1 MNEKLSFQNIADTL
15 ARKAGVQKKVAE
27 TFSKAFFDTIV
38 EAVSVG
44 DAVKIK
50 GLGTFKLVEVDDRES
65 VNVSTGMRFVIPGY
79 KKLTFTAE
87 EHVVEVLNGR
97 AADEVR
103 TEEKAQTAIAESADK
118 VDAADKAETEEPI
131 MPVVVEEIV
140 EVEEPKQDESKK
152 SEPKKED
159 DIDALIQVPEPE
171 KVETPQDAFAGIDM
185 LISTPESVDDIRQ
198 QYEEAKAKMETAVEE
213 ARKANAEKV
222 RLEKLLERL
231 EKNVEP
237 EAVVRA
243 ENPES
248 TEKAAPVETTGE
260 AKPVRAIPVAPV
272 SEKVSPSV
280 ETSEEEKRQEAFN
293 RVMAEPSH
301 AQEEAAPS
309 KTSNGKRIWLTILI
323 VLLLAVLGT
332 FVYLIHRNIEAVE
345 KVQTTE
351 QTTKP
356 AKADKPAQ
364 PVKPIKPVAPKVD
377 KDSLAKAQKADSV
390 KAASKPQQDASKPGT
405 QKPDVKKT
413 DVSKEKPST
422 PDTKK
427 PDAQKPDAKKQDT
440 KKPDA
445 QKPAKEERPKTH
457 RMQRGESLT
466 RISQKYYGTKD
477 SVRAILRVNT
487 FANPDNIPVGA
498 VVKLP

>member
-38 EAVSVG
+38 EAVSAG
-44 DAVKIK
+44 DVVKIK
-50 GLGTFKLVEVDDRES
+50 GLGTFKLVEVGDRES

-87 EHVVEVLNGR
+87 DHVAEVLNPQ
-97 AADEVR
+97 AKTSVQVE
-103 TEEKAQTAIAESADK
+103 ESAK
-118 VDAADKAETEEPI
+118 VAEPTKVAEP
-131 MPVVVEEIV
+131 VIV
-140 EVEEPKQDESKK
+140 EVPTKVAEPVK
-152 SEPKKED
+152 SETSIEVETPKKEE
-159 DIDALIQVPEPE
+159 DIETLIQVPEPE
-171 KVETPQDAFAGIDM
+171 QVETPQDAFAGIDM
-185 LISTPESVDDIRQ
+185 LISTPESVDDLRQ

-213 ARKANAEKV
+213 ARKANAEKM

-231 EKNVEP
+231 EQNVEP
-237 EAVVRA
+237 EVVA
-243 ENPES
+243 HKENIES
-248 TEKAAPVETTGE
+248 PANASPVETAEDT
-260 AKPVRAIPVAPV
+260 KPISLIPVAAV
-272 SEKVSPSV
+272 SGNPNPSV

-293 RVMAEPSH
+293 RVMTEPSH
-301 AQEEAAPS
+301 TQEEEVSSKPS
-309 KTSNGKRIWLTILI
+309 GNKRFWLTTLI
-323 VLLLAVLGT
+323 ILLLAVLGI

-351 QTTKP
+351 QTTQP
-356 AKADKPAQ
+356 AKAEKPAQ
-364 PVKPIKPVAPKVD
+364 PAKPTKPAAPKTD

-390 KAASKPQQDASKPGT
+390 KVAAKPQKDTSKPDV

-413 DVSKEKPST
+413 DASKDKPST

-427 PDAQKPDAKKQDT
+427 TDAQKSDTKKQDT
-440 KKPDA
+440 KKPEA

-466 RISQKYYGTKD
+466 RVSQKYYGTKD

>member
-38 EAVSVG
+38 EAVSAG
-44 DAVKIK
+44 DVVKIK
-50 GLGTFKLVEVDDRES
+50 GLGTFKLVEVGDRES

-87 EHVVEVLNGR
+87 DHVAEVLNPQ
-97 AADEVR
+97 AKTSVQVE
-103 TEEKAQTAIAESADK
+103 ESAK
-118 VDAADKAETEEPI
+118 VAE
-131 MPVVVEEIV
+131 PVIV
-140 EVEEPKQDESKK
+140 EVPTKVAEPVK
-152 SEPKKED
+152 SETSIEVETPKKEE
-159 DIDALIQVPEPE
+159 DIETLIQVPEPE
-171 KVETPQDAFAGIDM
+171 QVETPQDAFAGIDM
-185 LISTPESVDDIRQ
+185 LISTPESVDDLRQ

-213 ARKANAEKV
+213 ARKANAEKM

-231 EKNVEP
+231 EQNVEP
-237 EAVVRA
+237 EVVA
-243 ENPES
+243 HKENIES
-248 TEKAAPVETTGE
+248 PANASPVETAEDT
-260 AKPVRAIPVAPV
+260 KPISLIPVAAV
-272 SEKVSPSV
+272 SGNPNPSV

-293 RVMAEPSH
+293 RVMTEPSH
-301 AQEEAAPS
+301 TQEEEVSSKPS
-309 KTSNGKRIWLTILI
+309 GNKRFWLTTLI
-323 VLLLAVLGT
+323 ILLLAVLGV

-351 QTTKP
+351 QTTQP
-356 AKADKPAQ
+356 AKAEKPAQ
-364 PVKPIKPVAPKVD
+364 PAKPTKPAAPKTD

-390 KAASKPQQDASKPGT
+390 KVAAKPQKDTSKPDV

-413 DVSKEKPST
+413 DASKDKPST

-427 PDAQKPDAKKQDT
+427 TDAQKSDTKKQDT
-440 KKPDA
+440 KKPEA

-466 RISQKYYGTKD
+466 RVSQKYYGTKD

>member
-38 EAVSVG
+38 EAVSAG
-44 DAVKIK
+44 DVVKIK
-50 GLGTFKLVEVDDRES
+50 GLGTFKLVEVGDRES

-87 EHVVEVLNGR
+87 DHVAEVLNPQ
-97 AADEVR
+97 AKTSVQVE
-103 TEEKAQTAIAESADK
+103 ESAK
-118 VDAADKAETEEPI
+118 VAEPTKVAEP
-131 MPVVVEEIV
+131 VIV
-140 EVEEPKQDESKK
+140 EVPTKVAEPVK
-152 SEPKKED
+152 SETSIEVETPKKEE
-159 DIDALIQVPEPE
+159 DIETLIQVPEPE
-171 KVETPQDAFAGIDM
+171 QVETPQDAFAGIDM
-185 LISTPESVDDIRQ
+185 LISTPESVDDLRQ

-213 ARKANAEKV
+213 ARKANAEKM

-231 EKNVEP
+231 EQNVEP
-237 EAVVRA
+237 EVVA
-243 ENPES
+243 HKENIES
-248 TEKAAPVETTGE
+248 PANASPVETAEDT
-260 AKPVRAIPVAPV
+260 KPISLIPVAAV
-272 SEKVSPSV
+272 SGNPNPSV

-293 RVMAEPSH
+293 RVMTEPSH
-301 AQEEAAPS
+301 TQEEEVSSKPS
-309 KTSNGKRIWLTILI
+309 GNKRFWLTTLI
-323 VLLLAVLGT
+323 ILLLAVLGV

-351 QTTKP
+351 QTTQP
-356 AKADKPAQ
+356 AKAEKPAQ
-364 PVKPIKPVAPKVD
+364 PAKPTKPAAPKTD

-390 KAASKPQQDASKPGT
+390 KVAAKPQKDTSKPDV

-413 DVSKEKPST
+413 DASKDKPST

-427 PDAQKPDAKKQDT
+427 TDAQKSDTKKQDT
-440 KKPDA
+440 KKPEA

>member
-1 MNEKLSFQNIADTL
+1 MNEKLSFQNIVDTL

-38 EAVSVG
+38 EAVSAG
-44 DAVKIK
+44 DVVKIK
-50 GLGTFKLVEVDDRES
+50 GLGTFKLVEVGDRES

-87 EHVVEVLNGR
+87 DHVAEVLNPQ
-97 AADEVR
+97 AKTSVQVE
-103 TEEKAQTAIAESADK
+103 ESAK
-118 VDAADKAETEEPI
+118 VAEPTKVAEPVIVEVPTKVAKSVKAETSI
-131 MPVVVEEIV
+131 
-140 EVEEPKQDESKK
+140 EVET
-152 SEPKKED
+152 PKKEE
-159 DIDALIQVPEPE
+159 DIETLIQVPEPE
-171 KVETPQDAFAGIDM
+171 QVETPQDAFAGIDM
-185 LISTPESVDDIRQ
+185 LISTPESVDDLRQ

-213 ARKANAEKV
+213 ARKANAEKM

-231 EKNVEP
+231 EQNVEP
-237 EAVVRA
+237 EVVA
-243 ENPES
+243 HTEDTES
-248 TEKAAPVETTGE
+248 PANASPVETAEDT
-260 AKPVRAIPVAPV
+260 KPISLIPVAAV
-272 SEKVSPSV
+272 SGNPNPSV

-293 RVMAEPSH
+293 RVMTEPSH
-301 AQEEAAPS
+301 TQEEEVSSKPS
-309 KTSNGKRIWLTILI
+309 GNKRFWLTTLI
-323 VLLLAVLGT
+323 ILLLAVLGV

-351 QTTKP
+351 QTTQP
-356 AKADKPAQ
+356 AKAEKPAQ
-364 PVKPIKPVAPKVD
+364 PAKPTKPAAPKTD

-390 KAASKPQQDASKPGT
+390 KVAAKPQKDTSKPDV

-413 DVSKEKPST
+413 DASKDKPST

-427 PDAQKPDAKKQDT
+427 TDAQKSDTKKQDT
-440 KKPDA
+440 KKPEA

-466 RISQKYYGTKD
+466 RVSQKYYGTKD

>member
-1 MNEKLSFQNIADTL
+1 MNEKLSFQNIVDTL

-38 EAVSVG
+38 EAVSAG
-44 DAVKIK
+44 DVVKIK
-50 GLGTFKLVEVDDRES
+50 GLGTFKLVEVGDRES

-87 EHVVEVLNGR
+87 DHVAEVLNPQ
-97 AADEVR
+97 AKTSVQVE
-103 TEEKAQTAIAESADK
+103 ESAK
-118 VDAADKAETEEPI
+118 VAEPTKVAEPEKVEVPTKVAEPVKAETSI
-131 MPVVVEEIV
+131 
-140 EVEEPKQDESKK
+140 EVET
-152 SEPKKED
+152 PKKEE
-159 DIDALIQVPEPE
+159 DIETLIQVPEPE
-171 KVETPQDAFAGIDM
+171 QVETPQDAFAGIDM
-185 LISTPESVDDIRQ
+185 LISTPESVDDLRQ

-213 ARKANAEKV
+213 ARKANAEKM

-231 EKNVEP
+231 EQNVEP
-237 EAVVRA
+237 EVVA
-243 ENPES
+243 HKENIES
-248 TEKAAPVETTGE
+248 PANASPVETAEDT
-260 AKPVRAIPVAPV
+260 KPISLIPVAAV
-272 SEKVSPSV
+272 SGNPNPSV

-293 RVMAEPSH
+293 RVMTEPSH
-301 AQEEAAPS
+301 TQEEEVSSKPS
-309 KTSNGKRIWLTILI
+309 GNKRFWLTTLI
-323 VLLLAVLGT
+323 ILLLAVLGI

-351 QTTKP
+351 QTTQP
-356 AKADKPAQ
+356 AKAEKPAQ
-364 PVKPIKPVAPKVD
+364 PAKPTKPAAPKTD

-390 KAASKPQQDASKPGT
+390 KVAAKPQKDTSKPDV

-413 DVSKEKPST
+413 DASKDKPST

-427 PDAQKPDAKKQDT
+427 TDAQKSDTKKQDT
-440 KKPDA
+440 KKPEA

-466 RISQKYYGTKD
+466 RVSQKYYGTKD

>member
-1 MNEKLSFQNIADTL
+1 MNEKLSFQNIVDTL

-38 EAVSVG
+38 EAVSAG
-44 DAVKIK
+44 DVVKIK
-50 GLGTFKLVEVDDRES
+50 GLGTFKLVEVGDRES

-87 EHVVEVLNGR
+87 DHVAEVLNPQ
-97 AADEVR
+97 AKTSVQVE
-103 TEEKAQTAIAESADK
+103 ESAK
-118 VDAADKAETEEPI
+118 VAEPTKVAEPEKVEVPTKVAEPVKAETSI
-131 MPVVVEEIV
+131 
-140 EVEEPKQDESKK
+140 EVET
-152 SEPKKED
+152 PKKEE
-159 DIDALIQVPEPE
+159 DIETLIQVPEPE
-171 KVETPQDAFAGIDM
+171 QVETPQDAFAGIDM
-185 LISTPESVDDIRQ
+185 LISTPESVDDLRQ

-213 ARKANAEKV
+213 ARKANAEKM

-231 EKNVEP
+231 EQNVEP
-237 EAVVRA
+237 EVVA
-243 ENPES
+243 HKENIES
-248 TEKAAPVETTGE
+248 PANASPVETAEDT
-260 AKPVRAIPVAPV
+260 KPISLIPVAAV
-272 SEKVSPSV
+272 SGNPNPSV

-293 RVMAEPSH
+293 RVMTEPSH
-301 AQEEAAPS
+301 TQEEEVSSKPS
-309 KTSNGKRIWLTILI
+309 GNKRFWLTTLI
-323 VLLLAVLGT
+323 ILLLAVLGV

-351 QTTKP
+351 QTTQP
-356 AKADKPAQ
+356 AKAEKPAQ
-364 PVKPIKPVAPKVD
+364 PAKPTKPAAPKTD

-390 KAASKPQQDASKPGT
+390 KVAAKPQKDTSKPDV

-413 DVSKEKPST
+413 DASKDKPST

-427 PDAQKPDAKKQDT
+427 TDAQKSDTKKQDT
-440 KKPDA
+440 KKPEA

-466 RISQKYYGTKD
+466 RVSQKYYGTKD

>member
-38 EAVSVG
+38 EAVSAG
-44 DAVKIK
+44 DVVKIK
-50 GLGTFKLVEVDDRES
+50 GLGTFKLVEVGDRES

-87 EHVVEVLNGR
+87 DHVAEVLNPQ
-97 AADEVR
+97 AKTSVQVE
-103 TEEKAQTAIAESADK
+103 ESAK
-118 VDAADKAETEEPI
+118 VAEPTKVAEPVIVEVPTKVAEPVKAETSI
-131 MPVVVEEIV
+131 
-140 EVEEPKQDESKK
+140 EVET
-152 SEPKKED
+152 PKKEE
-159 DIDALIQVPEPE
+159 DIETLIQVPEPE
-171 KVETPQDAFAGIDM
+171 QVETPQDAFAGIDM
-185 LISTPESVDDIRQ
+185 LISTPESVDDLRQ

-213 ARKANAEKV
+213 ARKANAEKM

-231 EKNVEP
+231 EHNVEP
-237 EAVVRA
+237 EVVA
-243 ENPES
+243 HKENIES
-248 TEKAAPVETTGE
+248 PANASPVETAEDT
-260 AKPVRAIPVAPV
+260 KPISLIPVAAV
-272 SEKVSPSV
+272 SGNPNPSV

-293 RVMAEPSH
+293 RVMTEPSH
-301 AQEEAAPS
+301 TQEEEVSSKPS
-309 KTSNGKRIWLTILI
+309 GNKRIWLTILI
-323 VLLLAVLGT
+323 VLLLAVLGV

-351 QTTKP
+351 QTAQP
-356 AKADKPAQ
+356 AKAEKPAQ
-364 PVKPIKPVAPKVD
+364 PAKPTKPAAPKTD
-377 KDSLAKAQKADSV
+377 KDSLAKAQKPDSV
-390 KAASKPQQDASKPGT
+390 KVAAKPQKDTSKPDV

-413 DVSKEKPST
+413 DASKDKPST

-427 PDAQKPDAKKQDT
+427 ADAQKPDTKKQDT
-440 KKPDA
+440 KKPEA

-466 RISQKYYGTKD
+466 RVSQKYYGTKD

>member
-1 MNEKLSFQNIADTL
+1 MNEKLSFQNIVDTL

-38 EAVSVG
+38 EAVSAG
-44 DAVKIK
+44 DVVKIK
-50 GLGTFKLVEVDDRES
+50 GLGTFKLVEVGDRES

-87 EHVVEVLNGR
+87 DHVAEVLNPQ
-97 AADEVR
+97 AKTSVQVE
-103 TEEKAQTAIAESADK
+103 ESAK
-118 VDAADKAETEEPI
+118 VAEPTKVAEPEKVEVPTKVAEPVKAETSI
-131 MPVVVEEIV
+131 
-140 EVEEPKQDESKK
+140 EVET
-152 SEPKKED
+152 PKKEE
-159 DIDALIQVPEPE
+159 DIDTLIQVPEPE
-171 KVETPQDAFAGIDM
+171 LVETPQDAFAGIDM
-185 LISTPESVDDIRQ
+185 LISTPESVDDLRQ

-213 ARKANAEKV
+213 ARKANAEKM

-231 EKNVEP
+231 EQNVEP
-237 EAVVRA
+237 EVLAHK
-243 ENPES
+243 ENIES
-248 TEKAAPVETTGE
+248 PANASPVETAEDT
-260 AKPVRAIPVAPV
+260 KPISLIPVAAV
-272 SEKVSPSV
+272 SGNPNPSV

-293 RVMAEPSH
+293 RVMTEPSH
-301 AQEEAAPS
+301 TQEEEVSSKPS
-309 KTSNGKRIWLTILI
+309 GNKRFWLTTLI
-323 VLLLAVLGT
+323 ILLLAVLGV

-351 QTTKP
+351 QTTQP
-356 AKADKPAQ
+356 AKAEKPAQ
-364 PVKPIKPVAPKVD
+364 PAKPTKPAAPKTD

-390 KAASKPQQDASKPGT
+390 KVAAKPQKDTSKPDV

-413 DVSKEKPST
+413 DASKDKPST

-427 PDAQKPDAKKQDT
+427 TDAQKSDTKKQDT
-440 KKPDA
+440 KKTEA

-466 RISQKYYGTKD
+466 RVSQKYYGTKD

>member
-38 EAVSVG
+38 EAVSAG
-44 DAVKIK
+44 DVAKIK
-50 GLGTFKLVEVDDRES
+50 GLGTFKLVEVGDRES

-87 EHVVEVLNGR
+87 DHVAEVLNPQ
-97 AADEVR
+97 AKTSVQVE
-103 TEEKAQTAIAESADK
+103 ESAK
-118 VDAADKAETEEPI
+118 VAEPTKVAEP
-131 MPVVVEEIV
+131 VIV
-140 EVEEPKQDESKK
+140 EVPTKVAEPVK
-152 SEPKKED
+152 SETSIEVETPKKEE
-159 DIDALIQVPEPE
+159 DIETLIQVPEPE
-171 KVETPQDAFAGIDM
+171 QVETPQDAFAGIDM
-185 LISTPESVDDIRQ
+185 LISTPESVDDLRQ

-213 ARKANAEKV
+213 ARKANAEKM

-231 EKNVEP
+231 EQNVEP
-237 EAVVRA
+237 EVVA
-243 ENPES
+243 HKENIES
-248 TEKAAPVETTGE
+248 PANASPVETAEDT
-260 AKPVRAIPVAPV
+260 KPISLIPVAAV
-272 SEKVSPSV
+272 SGNPNPSV

-293 RVMAEPSH
+293 RVMTEPSH
-301 AQEEAAPS
+301 TQEEEVSSKPS
-309 KTSNGKRIWLTILI
+309 GNKRFWLTTLI
-323 VLLLAVLGT
+323 ILLLAVLGV

-351 QTTKP
+351 QTTQP
-356 AKADKPAQ
+356 AKAEKPAQ
-364 PVKPIKPVAPKVD
+364 PAKPTKPAAPKTD

-390 KAASKPQQDASKPGT
+390 KVAAKPQKDTSKPDV

-413 DVSKEKPST
+413 DASKDKPST

-427 PDAQKPDAKKQDT
+427 TDAQKSDTKKQDT
-440 KKPDA
+440 KKPEA

-466 RISQKYYGTKD
+466 RVSQKYYGTKD

>member
-1 MNEKLSFQNIADTL
+1 MNEKLSFQNIVDTL

-38 EAVSVG
+38 EAVSAG
-44 DAVKIK
+44 DVVKIK
-50 GLGTFKLVEVDDRES
+50 GLGTFKLVEVGDRES

-87 EHVVEVLNGR
+87 DHVAEVLNPQ
-97 AADEVR
+97 AKTSVQVE
-103 TEEKAQTAIAESADK
+103 ESAK
-118 VDAADKAETEEPI
+118 VAEPTKVAEPVIVEVPTKVAEPVKAETSI
-131 MPVVVEEIV
+131 
-140 EVEEPKQDESKK
+140 EVET
-152 SEPKKED
+152 PKKEE
-159 DIDALIQVPEPE
+159 DIETLIQVPEPE
-171 KVETPQDAFAGIDM
+171 QVETPQDAFAGIDM
-185 LISTPESVDDIRQ
+185 LISTPESVDDLRQ

-213 ARKANAEKV
+213 ARKANAEKM

-231 EKNVEP
+231 EQNVEP
-237 EAVVRA
+237 EVVA
-243 ENPES
+243 HKENIES
-248 TEKAAPVETTGE
+248 PANASPVETAEDT
-260 AKPVRAIPVAPV
+260 KPISLIPVAAV
-272 SEKVSPSV
+272 SGNPNPSV

-293 RVMAEPSH
+293 RVMTEPSH
-301 AQEEAAPS
+301 TQEEEVSSKPS
-309 KTSNGKRIWLTILI
+309 GNKRFWLTTLI
-323 VLLLAVLGT
+323 ILLLAVLGV

-351 QTTKP
+351 QTTQP
-356 AKADKPAQ
+356 AKAEKPAQ
-364 PVKPIKPVAPKVD
+364 PAKPTKPAAPKTD

-390 KAASKPQQDASKPGT
+390 KVAAKPQKDTSKPDVQKTDASK
-405 QKPDVKKT
+405 D
-413 DVSKEKPST
+413 KPST

-427 PDAQKPDAKKQDT
+427 TDAQKSDTKKQDT
-440 KKPDA
+440 KKPEA

-466 RISQKYYGTKD
+466 RVSQKYYGTKD

>member
-1 MNEKLSFQNIADTL
+1 MNEKLSFQNIVDTL

-38 EAVSVG
+38 EAVSAG
-44 DAVKIK
+44 DVVKIK
-50 GLGTFKLVEVDDRES
+50 GLGTFKLVEVGDRES

-87 EHVVEVLNGR
+87 DHVAEVLNPQ
-97 AADEVR
+97 AKTSVQVE
-103 TEEKAQTAIAESADK
+103 ESAK
-118 VDAADKAETEEPI
+118 VAEPTKVAEPVIVEVPTKVAKSVKAETSI
-131 MPVVVEEIV
+131 
-140 EVEEPKQDESKK
+140 EVET
-152 SEPKKED
+152 PKKEE
-159 DIDALIQVPEPE
+159 DIDTLIQVPEPE
-171 KVETPQDAFAGIDM
+171 LVETPQDAFAGIDM
-185 LISTPESVDDIRQ
+185 LISTPESVDDLRQ

-213 ARKANAEKV
+213 ARKANAEKM

-231 EKNVEP
+231 EQNVEP
-237 EAVVRA
+237 EVLAHK
-243 ENPES
+243 ENIES
-248 TEKAAPVETTGE
+248 PANASPVETAEDT
-260 AKPVRAIPVAPV
+260 KPISLIPVAAV
-272 SEKVSPSV
+272 SGNPNPSV

-293 RVMAEPSH
+293 RVMTEPSH
-301 AQEEAAPS
+301 TQEEEVSSKPS
-309 KTSNGKRIWLTILI
+309 GNKRFWLTTLI
-323 VLLLAVLGT
+323 ILLLAVLGV

-351 QTTKP
+351 QTTQP
-356 AKADKPAQ
+356 AKAEKPAQ
-364 PVKPIKPVAPKVD
+364 PAKPTKPAAPKTD

-390 KAASKPQQDASKPGT
+390 KVAAKPQKDTSKPDV

-413 DVSKEKPST
+413 DASKDKPST

-427 PDAQKPDAKKQDT
+427 TDAQKSDTKKQDT
-440 KKPDA
+440 KKTEA

-466 RISQKYYGTKD
+466 RVSQKYYGTKD

>member
-38 EAVSVG
+38 EAVSAG
-44 DAVKIK
+44 DVVKIK
-50 GLGTFKLVEVDDRES
+50 GLGTFKLVEVGDRES

-87 EHVVEVLNGR
+87 DHVAEVLNPQ
-97 AADEVR
+97 AKTSVQVE
-103 TEEKAQTAIAESADK
+103 ESAK
-118 VDAADKAETEEPI
+118 VAEPTKVAEP
-131 MPVVVEEIV
+131 VIV
-140 EVEEPKQDESKK
+140 EVPTKVAEPVK
-152 SEPKKED
+152 SETSIEVETPKKEE
-159 DIDALIQVPEPE
+159 DIETLIQVPEPE
-171 KVETPQDAFAGIDM
+171 QVETPQDAFAGIDM
-185 LISTPESVDDIRQ
+185 LISTPESVDDLRQ

-213 ARKANAEKV
+213 ARKANAEKM

-231 EKNVEP
+231 EQNVEP
-237 EAVVRA
+237 EVVA
-243 ENPES
+243 HKENTES
-248 TEKAAPVETTGE
+248 PANASPVETAEDT
-260 AKPVRAIPVAPV
+260 KPISLIPVAAV
-272 SEKVSPSV
+272 SGNPNPSV

-293 RVMAEPSH
+293 RVMTEPSH
-301 AQEEAAPS
+301 TQEEEVSSKPS
-309 KTSNGKRIWLTILI
+309 GNKRFWLTTLI
-323 VLLLAVLGT
+323 ILLLAVMGV

-351 QTTKP
+351 QTTQP
-356 AKADKPAQ
+356 AKAEKPAQ
-364 PVKPIKPVAPKVD
+364 PAKPTKPAAPKTD

-390 KAASKPQQDASKPGT
+390 KVAAKPQKDTSKPDV

-413 DVSKEKPST
+413 DASKDKPST

-427 PDAQKPDAKKQDT
+427 TDAQKSDTKKQDT
-440 KKPDA
+440 KKPEA

-466 RISQKYYGTKD
+466 RVSQKYYGTKD

>member
-38 EAVSVG
+38 EAVSAG
-44 DAVKIK
+44 DVVKIK
-50 GLGTFKLVEVDDRES
+50 GLGTFKLVEVGDRES

-87 EHVVEVLNGR
+87 DHVAEVLNPQ
-97 AADEVR
+97 AKSSVQVE
-103 TEEKAQTAIAESADK
+103 ESAK
-118 VDAADKAETEEPI
+118 VAEPTKVAEPEKVEVPTKVAEPVKAETSI
-131 MPVVVEEIV
+131 
-140 EVEEPKQDESKK
+140 EVET
-152 SEPKKED
+152 PKKEE
-159 DIDALIQVPEPE
+159 DIETLIQVPEPE
-171 KVETPQDAFAGIDM
+171 QVETPQDAFAGIDM
-185 LISTPESVDDIRQ
+185 LISTPESVDDLRQ

-213 ARKANAEKV
+213 ARKANAEKM

-231 EKNVEP
+231 EQNVEP
-237 EAVVRA
+237 EVVA
-243 ENPES
+243 HKENIES
-248 TEKAAPVETTGE
+248 PANASPVETAEDT
-260 AKPVRAIPVAPV
+260 KPISLIPVAAV
-272 SEKVSPSV
+272 SGNPNPSV

-293 RVMAEPSH
+293 RVMTEPSH
-301 AQEEAAPS
+301 TQEEEVSSKPS
-309 KTSNGKRIWLTILI
+309 GNKRFWLTTLI
-323 VLLLAVLGT
+323 ILLLAVLGV

-351 QTTKP
+351 QTTQP
-356 AKADKPAQ
+356 AKAEKPAQ
-364 PVKPIKPVAPKVD
+364 PAKPTKPAAPKTD

-390 KAASKPQQDASKPGT
+390 KVAAKPQKDTSKPDV

-413 DVSKEKPST
+413 DASKDKPST

-427 PDAQKPDAKKQDT
+427 TDAQKSDTKKQDT
-440 KKPDA
+440 KKPEA

-466 RISQKYYGTKD
+466 RVSQKYYGTKD

>member
-1 MNEKLSFQNIADTL
+1 MNEKLSFQNIVDTL

-38 EAVSVG
+38 EAVSAG
-44 DAVKIK
+44 DVVKIK
-50 GLGTFKLVEVDDRES
+50 GLGTFKLVEVGDRES

-87 EHVVEVLNGR
+87 DHVAEVLNPQ
-97 AADEVR
+97 AKTSVQV
-103 TEEKAQTAIAESADK
+103 EESAKVAEPTKVAESEK
-118 VDAADKAETEEPI
+118 
-131 MPVVVEEIV
+131 V
-140 EVEEPKQDESKK
+140 EVPTKVAEPVK
-152 SEPKKED
+152 SETSIEVETPKKEE
-159 DIDALIQVPEPE
+159 DIETLIQVPEPE
-171 KVETPQDAFAGIDM
+171 QVETPQDAFAGIDM
-185 LISTPESVDDIRQ
+185 LISTPESVDDLRQ

-213 ARKANAEKV
+213 ARKANAEKM

-231 EKNVEP
+231 EQNVEP
-237 EAVVRA
+237 EVVA
-243 ENPES
+243 HKENIES
-248 TEKAAPVETTGE
+248 PANASPVETAEDT
-260 AKPVRAIPVAPV
+260 KPISLIPVAAV
-272 SEKVSPSV
+272 SGNPNPSV

-293 RVMAEPSH
+293 RVMTEPSH
-301 AQEEAAPS
+301 TQEEEVSSKPS
-309 KTSNGKRIWLTILI
+309 GNKRFWLTTLI
-323 VLLLAVLGT
+323 ILLLAVLGV

-351 QTTKP
+351 QTTQP
-356 AKADKPAQ
+356 AKAEKPAQ
-364 PVKPIKPVAPKVD
+364 PAKPTKPAAPKTD
-377 KDSLAKAQKADSV
+377 KDSLAKAQKADGV
-390 KAASKPQQDASKPGT
+390 KVAAKPQKDTSKPDV

-413 DVSKEKPST
+413 DASKDKPST

-427 PDAQKPDAKKQDT
+427 TDAQKSDTKKQDT
-440 KKPDA
+440 KKPEA

-466 RISQKYYGTKD
+466 RVSQKYYGTKD

>member
-38 EAVSVG
+38 EAVSAGNV
-44 DAVKIK
+44 VKIK
-50 GLGTFKLVEVDDRES
+50 GLGTFKLVEVGDRES

-87 EHVVEVLNGR
+87 DHVAEVLNPQ
-97 AADEVR
+97 AKTSVQVE
-103 TEEKAQTAIAESADK
+103 ESAK
-118 VDAADKAETEEPI
+118 VAEPTKVAEP
-131 MPVVVEEIV
+131 EKV
-140 EVEEPKQDESKK
+140 EVPTKVAEPVK
-152 SEPKKED
+152 SETSIEVETPKKEE
-159 DIDALIQVPEPE
+159 DIETLIQVPEPE
-171 KVETPQDAFAGIDM
+171 QVETPQDAFAGIDM
-185 LISTPESVDDIRQ
+185 LISTPESVDDLRQ

-213 ARKANAEKV
+213 ARKANAEKM

-231 EKNVEP
+231 EQNVEP
-237 EAVVRA
+237 EVVA
-243 ENPES
+243 HKENIES
-248 TEKAAPVETTGE
+248 PANASPVETAEDT
-260 AKPVRAIPVAPV
+260 KPISLIPVAAV
-272 SEKVSPSV
+272 SGNPNPSV

-293 RVMAEPSH
+293 RVMTEPSH
-301 AQEEAAPS
+301 TQEEEVSSKPS
-309 KTSNGKRIWLTILI
+309 GNKRFWLTTLI
-323 VLLLAVLGT
+323 ILLLAVLGV

-351 QTTKP
+351 QTTQP
-356 AKADKPAQ
+356 AKAEKPAQ
-364 PVKPIKPVAPKVD
+364 PAKPTKPAAPKTD

-390 KAASKPQQDASKPGT
+390 KVAAKPQKDTSKPDV

-413 DVSKEKPST
+413 DASKDKPST

-427 PDAQKPDAKKQDT
+427 TDAQKSDTKKQDT
-440 KKPDA
+440 KKPEA

-466 RISQKYYGTKD
+466 RVSQKYYGTKD

>member
-38 EAVSVG
+38 EAVSAG
-44 DAVKIK
+44 DVVKIK
-50 GLGTFKLVEVDDRES
+50 GLGTFKLVEVGDRES

-87 EHVVEVLNGR
+87 DHVAEVLNPQ
-97 AADEVR
+97 AKTSVQVE
-103 TEEKAQTAIAESADK
+103 ESAK
-118 VDAADKAETEEPI
+118 VAEPTKVAEP
-131 MPVVVEEIV
+131 VIV
-140 EVEEPKQDESKK
+140 EVPTKVAEPVK
-152 SEPKKED
+152 SETSIEVETPKKEE
-159 DIDALIQVPEPE
+159 DIETLIQVPEPE
-171 KVETPQDAFAGIDM
+171 QVETPQDAFAGIDM
-185 LISTPESVDDIRQ
+185 LISTPESVDDLRQ

-213 ARKANAEKV
+213 ARKANAEKM

-231 EKNVEP
+231 EQNVEP
-237 EAVVRA
+237 EVVA
-243 ENPES
+243 HTEDTES
-248 TEKAAPVETTGE
+248 PANASPVETAEDT
-260 AKPVRAIPVAPV
+260 KPISLIPVAAV
-272 SEKVSPSV
+272 SGNPNPSV

-293 RVMAEPSH
+293 RVMTEPSH
-301 AQEEAAPS
+301 TQEEEVSSKPS
-309 KTSNGKRIWLTILI
+309 GNKRFWLTTLI
-323 VLLLAVLGT
+323 ILLLAVLGI

-351 QTTKP
+351 QTTQP
-356 AKADKPAQ
+356 AKAEKPAQ
-364 PVKPIKPVAPKVD
+364 PAKPTKPAAPKTD

-390 KAASKPQQDASKPGT
+390 KVAAKPQKDTSKPDV

-413 DVSKEKPST
+413 D
-422 PDTKK
+422 
-427 PDAQKPDAKKQDT
+427 AQKSDTKKQDT
-440 KKPDA
+440 KKPEA

-466 RISQKYYGTKD
+466 RVSQKYYGTKD

-498 VVKLP
+498 VVTLP

>member
-38 EAVSVG
+38 EAVSAGNV
-44 DAVKIK
+44 VKIK
-50 GLGTFKLVEVDDRES
+50 GLGTFKLVKVGDRES

-87 EHVVEVLNGR
+87 DHVAEVLNPQ
-97 AADEVR
+97 AKSSVQV
-103 TEEKAQTAIAESADK
+103 EESAKVAEPTKVAESVIVEVPTK
-118 VDAADKAETEEPI
+118 VAEPVKAETP
-131 MPVVVEEIV
+131 V
-140 EVEEPKQDESKK
+140 EVET
-152 SEPKKED
+152 PKKEE
-159 DIDALIQVPEPE
+159 DIETLIQVPEPE
-171 KVETPQDAFAGIDM
+171 QVETPQDAFAGIDM
-185 LISTPESVDDIRQ
+185 LISTPESVDDLRQ

-213 ARKANAEKV
+213 ARKANAEKM

-231 EKNVEP
+231 EQNVEP
-237 EAVVRA
+237 EVVA
-243 ENPES
+243 HKENIES
-248 TEKAAPVETTGE
+248 PANASPVETAEDT
-260 AKPVRAIPVAPV
+260 KPISLIPVAAV
-272 SEKVSPSV
+272 SGNPNPSV

-293 RVMAEPSH
+293 RVMTEPSH
-301 AQEEAAPS
+301 TQEEEVSSKPS
-309 KTSNGKRIWLTILI
+309 GNKRFWLTTLI
-323 VLLLAVLGT
+323 ILLLAVLGV

-351 QTTKP
+351 QTTQP
-356 AKADKPAQ
+356 AKAEKPAQ
-364 PVKPIKPVAPKVD
+364 PAKPAKPTKPAAPKTD

-390 KAASKPQQDASKPGT
+390 KVAAKPQKDTSKPDV

-413 DVSKEKPST
+413 DASKDKPST

-427 PDAQKPDAKKQDT
+427 TDAQKSDTKKQDT
-440 KKPDA
+440 KKPEA

-466 RISQKYYGTKD
+466 RVSQKYYGTKD

>member
-1 MNEKLSFQNIADTL
+1 MNEKLSFQNIVDTL

-38 EAVSVG
+38 EAVSAG
-44 DAVKIK
+44 DVVKIK
-50 GLGTFKLVEVDDRES
+50 GLGTFKLVEVGDRES

-87 EHVVEVLNGR
+87 DHVAEVLNPQ
-97 AADEVR
+97 AKTSVQVE
-103 TEEKAQTAIAESADK
+103 ESAK
-118 VDAADKAETEEPI
+118 VAEPTKVAEPVIVEVPTKVAEPVKAETSI
-131 MPVVVEEIV
+131 
-140 EVEEPKQDESKK
+140 EVET
-152 SEPKKED
+152 PKKEE
-159 DIDALIQVPEPE
+159 DIDTLIQVPEPE
-171 KVETPQDAFAGIDM
+171 QVETPQDAFAGIDM
-185 LISTPESVDDIRQ
+185 LISTPESVDDLRQ

-213 ARKANAEKV
+213 ARKANAEKM

-231 EKNVEP
+231 EQNVEP
-237 EAVVRA
+237 EVVA
-243 ENPES
+243 HKENIES
-248 TEKAAPVETTGE
+248 PANASPVETAEDT
-260 AKPVRAIPVAPV
+260 KPISLIPVAAV
-272 SEKVSPSV
+272 SGNPNPSV

-293 RVMAEPSH
+293 RVMTEPSH
-301 AQEEAAPS
+301 TQEEEVSSKPS
-309 KTSNGKRIWLTILI
+309 GNKRFWLTTLI
-323 VLLLAVLGT
+323 ILLLAVLGV

-351 QTTKP
+351 QTTQP
-356 AKADKPAQ
+356 AKAEKPAQ
-364 PVKPIKPVAPKVD
+364 PAKPTKPAAPKTD

-390 KAASKPQQDASKPGT
+390 KVAAKPQKDTSKPDV

-413 DVSKEKPST
+413 DASKDKPST

-427 PDAQKPDAKKQDT
+427 TDAQKSDTKKQDT
-440 KKPDA
+440 KKTEA

-466 RISQKYYGTKD
+466 RVSQKYYGTKD

>member
-38 EAVSVG
+38 EAVSAG
-44 DAVKIK
+44 DVVKIK
-50 GLGTFKLVEVDDRES
+50 GLGTFKLVEVGDRES

-87 EHVVEVLNGR
+87 DHVAEVLNPQ
-97 AADEVR
+97 AKTSVQVE
-103 TEEKAQTAIAESADK
+103 ESAK
-118 VDAADKAETEEPI
+118 VAEPTKVAEPVIVEVPTKVAEPVKAETSI
-131 MPVVVEEIV
+131 
-140 EVEEPKQDESKK
+140 EVET
-152 SEPKKED
+152 PKKEE
-159 DIDALIQVPEPE
+159 DIETLIQVPEPE
-171 KVETPQDAFAGIDM
+171 QVETPQDAFAGIDM
-185 LISTPESVDDIRQ
+185 LISTPESVDDLRQ

-213 ARKANAEKV
+213 ARKANAEKM

-231 EKNVEP
+231 EQNVEP
-237 EAVVRA
+237 EVVA
-243 ENPES
+243 HTEDIES
-248 TEKAAPVETTGE
+248 PANASPVETAEDT
-260 AKPVRAIPVAPV
+260 KPISLIPVAAV
-272 SEKVSPSV
+272 SGNPNPSV

-293 RVMAEPSH
+293 RVMTEPSH
-301 AQEEAAPS
+301 TQEEEVSSKPS
-309 KTSNGKRIWLTILI
+309 GNKRFWLTTLI
-323 VLLLAVLGT
+323 ILLLAVLGV

-351 QTTKP
+351 QTTQP
-356 AKADKPAQ
+356 AKAEKPAQ
-364 PVKPIKPVAPKVD
+364 PAKPTKPAAPKTD

-390 KAASKPQQDASKPGT
+390 KVAAKPQKDTSKPDV

-413 DVSKEKPST
+413 DASKDKPST

-427 PDAQKPDAKKQDT
+427 TDAQKSDTKKQDT
-440 KKPDA
+440 KKPEA

-466 RISQKYYGTKD
+466 RVSQKYYGTKD

>member
-1 MNEKLSFQNIADTL
+1 MNEKLSFQNIVDTL

-38 EAVSVG
+38 EAVSAG
-44 DAVKIK
+44 DVVKIK
-50 GLGTFKLVEVDDRES
+50 GLGTFKLVEVGDRES

-87 EHVVEVLNGR
+87 DHVAEVLNPQ
-97 AADEVR
+97 AKTSVQVE
-103 TEEKAQTAIAESADK
+103 ESAK
-118 VDAADKAETEEPI
+118 VAEPTKVAEPVIVEVPTKVAEPVKAETSI
-131 MPVVVEEIV
+131 
-140 EVEEPKQDESKK
+140 EVET
-152 SEPKKED
+152 PKKEE
-159 DIDALIQVPEPE
+159 DIETLIQVPEPE
-171 KVETPQDAFAGIDM
+171 QVETPQDAFAGIDM
-185 LISTPESVDDIRQ
+185 LISTPESVDDLRQ

-213 ARKANAEKV
+213 ARKANAEKM

-231 EKNVEP
+231 EQNVEP
-237 EAVVRA
+237 EVVA
-243 ENPES
+243 HKENIES
-248 TEKAAPVETTGE
+248 PANASPVETAEDT
-260 AKPVRAIPVAPV
+260 KPISLIPVAAV
-272 SEKVSPSV
+272 SGTPNPSV

-293 RVMAEPSH
+293 RVMTEPSH
-301 AQEEAAPS
+301 TQEEEVSSKPS
-309 KTSNGKRIWLTILI
+309 GNKRFWLTTLI
-323 VLLLAVLGT
+323 ILLLAVLGV

-351 QTTKP
+351 QTTQP
-356 AKADKPAQ
+356 AKAEKPAQ
-364 PVKPIKPVAPKVD
+364 PAKPTKPAAPKTD

-390 KAASKPQQDASKPGT
+390 KVAAKPQKDTSKPDVQKTDASK
-405 QKPDVKKT
+405 D
-413 DVSKEKPST
+413 KPST

-427 PDAQKPDAKKQDT
+427 TDAQKSDTKKQDT
-440 KKPDA
+440 KKPEA

-466 RISQKYYGTKD
+466 RVSQKYYGTKD

>member
-1 MNEKLSFQNIADTL
+1 MNEKLSFQNIVDTL

-38 EAVSVG
+38 EAVSAG

-50 GLGTFKLVEVDDRES
+50 GLGTFKLVEVGDRES

-87 EHVVEVLNGR
+87 DHVAEVLNPQ
-97 AADEVR
+97 AKTSVQVEEPAKVAEPTKVAEPVIVEVP
-103 TEEKAQTAIAESADK
+103 TKVAEP
-118 VDAADKAETEEPI
+118 VKAETSI
-131 MPVVVEEIV
+131 
-140 EVEEPKQDESKK
+140 EVET
-152 SEPKKED
+152 PKKEV
-159 DIDALIQVPEPE
+159 DIETLIQVPEPE
-171 KVETPQDAFAGIDM
+171 QVETPQDAFAGIDM
-185 LISTPESVDDIRQ
+185 LISTPESVDDLRQ

-213 ARKANAEKV
+213 ARKANAEKM

-231 EKNVEP
+231 EQNVEP
-237 EAVVRA
+237 EVVA
-243 ENPES
+243 HKENIES
-248 TEKAAPVETTGE
+248 PANASPVETAEDT
-260 AKPVRAIPVAPV
+260 KPISLIPVAAV
-272 SEKVSPSV
+272 SGNPNPSV

-293 RVMAEPSH
+293 RVMTEPSH
-301 AQEEAAPS
+301 TQEEEVSSKPS
-309 KTSNGKRIWLTILI
+309 GNKRFWLTTLI
-323 VLLLAVLGT
+323 ILLLAVLGV

-351 QTTKP
+351 QTTQP
-356 AKADKPAQ
+356 AKAEKPAQ
-364 PVKPIKPVAPKVD
+364 PANPTKPAAPKTD

-390 KAASKPQQDASKPGT
+390 KVAAKPQKDTSKPDV

-413 DVSKEKPST
+413 DASKDKPST

-427 PDAQKPDAKKQDT
+427 TDAQKSDTKKQDT
-440 KKPDA
+440 KKPEA

-466 RISQKYYGTKD
+466 RVSQKYYGTKD

-487 FANPDNIPVGA
+487 FANPDNIPVDA

>member
-1 MNEKLSFQNIADTL
+1 MNEKLSFQNIVDTL

-38 EAVSVG
+38 EAVSAG
-44 DAVKIK
+44 DVVKIK
-50 GLGTFKLVEVDDRES
+50 GLGTFKLVEVGDRES

-87 EHVVEVLNGR
+87 DHVAEVLNPQ
-97 AADEVR
+97 AKTSVQVEEPAKVAEPTKVAEPEKVEVP
-103 TEEKAQTAIAESADK
+103 TKVAEP
-118 VDAADKAETEEPI
+118 VKAETSI
-131 MPVVVEEIV
+131 
-140 EVEEPKQDESKK
+140 EVET
-152 SEPKKED
+152 PKKEE
-159 DIDALIQVPEPE
+159 DIETLIQVPEPE
-171 KVETPQDAFAGIDM
+171 QVETPQDAFAGIDM
-185 LISTPESVDDIRQ
+185 LISTPECVDDLRQ

-213 ARKANAEKV
+213 ARKANAEKM

-231 EKNVEP
+231 EQNVEP
-237 EAVVRA
+237 EVVA
-243 ENPES
+243 HKENIES
-248 TEKAAPVETTGE
+248 PANASPVETAEDT
-260 AKPVRAIPVAPV
+260 KPISLIPVAAV
-272 SEKVSPSV
+272 SGNPNPSV

-293 RVMAEPSH
+293 RVMTEPSH
-301 AQEEAAPS
+301 TQEEEVSSKPS
-309 KTSNGKRIWLTILI
+309 GNKRFWLTTLI
-323 VLLLAVLGT
+323 ILLLAVLGV

-351 QTTKP
+351 QTTQP
-356 AKADKPAQ
+356 AKAEKPAQ
-364 PVKPIKPVAPKVD
+364 PAKPTKPAAPKTD

-390 KAASKPQQDASKPGT
+390 KVAAKPQKDTSKPDV

-413 DVSKEKPST
+413 DASKDKPST

-427 PDAQKPDAKKQDT
+427 TDAQKSDTKKQDT
-440 KKPDA
+440 KKPEA

-466 RISQKYYGTKD
+466 RVSQKYYGTKD